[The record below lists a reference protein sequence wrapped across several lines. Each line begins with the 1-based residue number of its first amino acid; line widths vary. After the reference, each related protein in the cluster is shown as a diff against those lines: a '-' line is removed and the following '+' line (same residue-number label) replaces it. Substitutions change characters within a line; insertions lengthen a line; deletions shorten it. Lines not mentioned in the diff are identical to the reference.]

1 MCDVRLYE
9 NEEMWYDNN
18 GVPLKREDI
27 DRMYQHYMSR
37 NGGVMQPSGNLL
49 WNRIRTA
56 IILVLLVAVVVLAI
70 LGGRAMNFESESH
83 VTYIRRMQT
92 ECNDA
97 LSMTTALSRTAGASS
112 SSTLGKIRS
121 HIYAMDVINQVN
133 AGLGNG
139 YLVDGDIFTNLYTIV
154 DDYSNRLITGMVTG
168 DQQTGLTNALTSLQA
183 VIAALE

>member
-1 MCDVRLYE
+1 
-9 NEEMWYDNN
+9 
-18 GVPLKREDI
+18 
-27 DRMYQHYMSR
+27 MYQHYMSR
-37 NGGVMQPSGNLL
+37 NGGAMQPSGNLL

-56 IILVLLVAVVVLAI
+56 VILVLLVAVVVLAI
-70 LGGRAMNFESESH
+70 IGGRAMSFEAESH

-139 YLVDGDIFTNLYTIV
+139 YLVDGDVFTNLYTIV

-168 DQQTGLTNALTSLQA
+168 DQQTELTNALTSLQA